1 MISGVCRRST
11 HCLQDLTQLQQGED
25 DMRERKAA
33 CWLVIDPEG
42 RVLLFRFH
50 HTAGPLLG
58 QDYWA
63 TPGGGVE
70 EGESFATAATREL
83 HEETGIHI
91 ATVGPVVAER
101 HFVMQMPDG
110 EYVRGL
116 EQYFAVRVSQHE
128 VSREGWTSQEVEVI
142 AEYRWWSADEL
153 ESTQETVWPENLREL
168 LSKPD
173 SVAQPV
179 LIRIAASTDAPCLA
193 SVHLDAWQAAYQGLL
208 SPSYLVGLE
217 DKLEH
222 RANVLREAIVQR
234 TMSLWVIERGD
245 QLLGWASSGP
255 SRDPKAGS
263 ATAELRAINL
273 LPEVWSQGLGRR
285 LWQVIEENLARDG
298 YTDVTAWVLAGNERA
313 IGFYQAIG
321 FVHEPGSER
330 TVIEDGESL
339 SLVRYRT
346 QLIPSLVQTPLLTPR
361 LEVVAPDVAQAQPL
375 ADALNA
381 SYESHRLFLVWSRPR
396 WEVTDTL
403 KTLQRAQSDFV
414 RHDAEKKFFLLTH
427 EHPQQLV
434 GCIGFTPKADG
445 FHEIGYWANQSFQ
458 GRGLMREALTVL
470 IAQLPGA
477 RLYLTTSS
485 ANTASRKVAES
496 VGFRLVRTLVG
507 DRRSDVF
514 GVCDTLVFYWP
525 VVRPATFE
533 DAAQIAGVHIRSWQQ
548 AYRGLMNQA
557 YLDGLDQTLLQRQAH
572 WEQSIT
578 EHDSQVQVA
587 SLADALIGWISFGRS
602 RDHDA
607 DPQRVGEVMAV
618 YALAEHWGSGVG
630 RRLWLAALAWLAN
643 QGYEKVTL
651 WVLVE
656 NVRAIRFYQA
666 AGLAEEP
673 ETRRTLERGGMK
685 LQEVRYSGR
694 L

>member
-1 MISGVCRRST
+1 
-11 HCLQDLTQLQQGED
+11 
-25 DMRERKAA
+25 MRERKAA
-33 CWLVIDPEG
+33 RWLVIDPEG

-50 HTAGPLLG
+50 HTAGPLAG

-70 EGESFATAATREL
+70 EGESFASAAIREL
-83 HEETGIHI
+83 HEETGIHV
-91 ATVGPVVAER
+91 ATAGPVVAER
-101 HFVMQMPDG
+101 DFVMQMPDG
-110 EYVRGL
+110 EYVLGL
-116 EQYFAVRVSQHE
+116 EQYFAVRVPLQELSG
-128 VSREGWTSQEVEVI
+128 EGWTPQEVEVV
-142 AEYRWWSADEL
+142 AECRWWSADEL
-153 ESTQETVWPENLREL
+153 QSTQETVWPENLKEL
-168 LSKPD
+168 LSKSD
-173 SVAQPV
+173 SAASPV
-179 LIRIAASTDAPCLA
+179 VIRVAASTDARALA
-193 SVHLDAWQAAYQGLL
+193 SVHLAAWQAAYQDLL
-208 SPSYLVGLE
+208 SPSYLLALE
-217 DKLEH
+217 DKLKQ
-222 RANVLREAIVQR
+222 RANVLREAILHR
-234 TMSLWVIERGD
+234 TMSLWVIERSG
-245 QLLGWASSGP
+245 QALGWASFGP
-255 SRDPKAGS
+255 SRDAEAGS

-273 LPEVWSQGLGRR
+273 LPEVWSQGLGRQ
-285 LWQVIEENLARDG
+285 LWQVIQENLTRDG

-321 FVHEPGSER
+321 FVREPGSER
-330 TVIEDGESL
+330 TVVEDGESL

-361 LEVVAPDVAQAQPL
+361 LEIVAPNVALAQLL

-381 SYESHRLFLVWSRPR
+381 SYETHRLFLVWSRPR
-396 WEVTDTL
+396 WELTDTL
-403 KTLQRAQSDFV
+403 DTLQRAQSDFV
-414 RHDAEKKFFLLTH
+414 RHDAEKKFFLLTR

-445 FHEIGYWANQSFQ
+445 SHEIGYWANQLFQ
-458 GRGLMREALTVL
+458 GRGLMREALTAL

-477 RLYLTTSS
+477 HLYLTTSS
-485 ANTASRKVAES
+485 ANTASRQLAES

-514 GVCDTLVFYWP
+514 GVCDTLVFNWP
-525 VVRPATFE
+525 VVRPAAFE
-533 DAAQIAGVHIRSWQQ
+533 DAAQIADVHIRSWQQ
-548 AYRGLMNQA
+548 AYRDLMDQA
-557 YLDGLDQTLLQRQAH
+557 YLDGLDQTLLQRQAN

-578 EHDSQVQVA
+578 GHDSQVQVA
-587 SLADALIGWISFGRS
+587 SLADAVVGWISFGPS

-618 YALAEHWGSGVG
+618 YVLAEHWGSGVG
-630 RRLWLAALAWLAN
+630 RRLWLAALARLAE

-673 ETRRTLERGGMK
+673 ETRRMLERGGMK

>member
-1 MISGVCRRST
+1 
-11 HCLQDLTQLQQGED
+11 
-25 DMRERKAA
+25 MRERKAA
-33 CWLVIDPEG
+33 RWLVIDPEE

-50 HTAGPLLG
+50 HTAGPLAG

-70 EGESFATAATREL
+70 EGESFASAAIREL
-83 HEETGIHI
+83 HEETGIHVVT
-91 ATVGPVVAER
+91 AGPVVAKR
-101 HFVMQMPDG
+101 DFVMQMPDG

-116 EQYFAVRVSQHE
+116 EQYFAVRVPLQE
-128 VSREGWTSQEVEVI
+128 LSREGWTPQEVEVV
-142 AEYRWWSADEL
+142 AECRWWSADEL
-153 ESTQETVWPENLREL
+153 QSTQETVWPENLKEL
-168 LSKPD
+168 LSKSD
-173 SVAQPV
+173 SAASPV
-179 LIRIAASTDAPCLA
+179 VIRVAASTDARALA
-193 SVHLDAWQAAYQGLL
+193 SVHLAAWQAAYQDLL
-208 SPSYLVGLE
+208 SPSYLLALE
-217 DKLEH
+217 DKLDQ
-222 RANVLREAIVQR
+222 RAKLLREAIVQR
-234 TMSLWVIERGD
+234 TMSLWVIERSG
-245 QLLGWASSGP
+245 QVLGWASFGP
-255 SRDPKAGS
+255 SRDAEAGS

-285 LWQVIEENLARDG
+285 LWQVIQENLTRDG
-298 YTDVTAWVLAGNERA
+298 YTDMTAWVLAGNERA

-321 FVHEPGSER
+321 FVREPGSER
-330 TVIEDGESL
+330 TLVEDGESL
-339 SLVRYRT
+339 SLVRYRN
-346 QLIPSLVQTPLLTPR
+346 QLIPPLVQTPLLTPR
-361 LEVVAPDVAQAQPL
+361 LEIVAPNVALAQLL

-381 SYESHRLFLVWSRPR
+381 SYETHRLFLVWSRPR
-396 WEVTDTL
+396 WELTDTL
-403 KTLQRAQSDFV
+403 DTLQRAQSDFV
-414 RHDAEKKFFLLTH
+414 RHDAEKKFFLLTR

-445 FHEIGYWANQSFQ
+445 SHEIGYWANQSFQ
-458 GRGLMREALTVL
+458 SRGLMREALTAL
-470 IAQLPGA
+470 IAQLSGT

-485 ANTASRKVAES
+485 ANTASRQLAES

-514 GVCDTLVFYWP
+514 GVCDTLVFNWP
-525 VVRPATFE
+525 VVRPAAFE
-533 DAAQIAGVHIRSWQQ
+533 DAAQIADVHIRSWQQ
-548 AYRGLMNQA
+548 AYRDLMDQA
-557 YLDGLDQTLLQRQAH
+557 YLDGLDQTLLQRQAN

-578 EHDSQVQVA
+578 GHDSQVQVA
-587 SLADALIGWISFGRS
+587 SLADAVVGWISFGPS

-618 YALAEHWGSGVG
+618 YVLAEHWGAGVG
-630 RRLWLAALAWLAN
+630 RRLWLAALAWLAE